1 MYFELHNLQYEKRI
15 PDYKSEMQ
23 KKKKKRILN
32 Y

>member
-23 KKKKKRILN
+23 KKKKKI
-32 Y
+32 